1 MIRVNNFND
10 DYFETI
16 DTEDKAYF
24 LGLLFADGNVYTAR
38 YRVQI
43 TLANEDAYILKA
55 FANCIGYTGKMYID
69 REKYSKLILP
79 SKKMCADLTRLGCTP
94 NKSLTLQF
102 PTEVPEELMHHFI
115 RGCFDGDGHVSKRG
129 NSFNVNFT
137 SSKDFMDKFVELLK
151 NLDVEYTEA
160 KKRYIAH
167 KESAYQ
173 VYIRSKSGKVFFDYI
188 YKESSIFLIRK
199 KNIVDLPTI
208 EKELKLCIVC
218 KNKHFAK
225 GFCKKHYRN
234 DYFKINKK

>member
-115 RGCFDGDGHVSKRG
+115 RGCFDGDGHVSRKKDC
-129 NSFNVNFT
+129 FNVNFT
-137 SSKDFMDKFVELLK
+137 SSKDFMDKFVELLDI
-151 NLDVEYTEA
+151 LEISHTGS
-160 KKRYIAH
+160 KKRYKD
-167 KESAYQ
+167 KEHSAYSI
-173 VYIRSKSGKVFFDYI
+173 YLRSKSAKSFFNYI
-188 YKESSIFLIRK
+188 YNNSNLFLERK
-199 KNIVDLPTI
+199 Q
-208 EKELKLCIVC
+208 
-218 KNKHFAK
+218 
-225 GFCKKHYRN
+225 
-234 DYFKINKK
+234 KITL